1 MKSTDANSYASGC
14 GEEAVEAVEAAV
26 EVETV
31 EVVVEAAVEAAVEAV
46 VEAAA
51 VAYLHP
57 RHRSL
62 EPHELRMAVAH
73 PQRVVPA
80 AAPELRLPRR
90 RDAARRV
97 RPVGRQV
104 GVHRVGAERPH
115 PSQLEPVVRLAVDAA
130 RRHLAVGK
138 HLERQLERGA
148 ARGGV

>member
-1 MKSTDANSYASGC
+1 M
-14 GEEAVEAVEAAV
+14 EAVEAA
-26 EVETV
+26 VETV
-31 EVVVEAAVEAAVEAV
+31 EVVVEVEAAVVEVVVEVEAA

-57 RHRSL
+57 RHRRL
-62 EPHELRMAVAH
+62 EPHELRVAVAH

-115 PSQLEPVVRLAVDAA
+115 PSQLETVVRLAVDAA
-130 RRHLAVGK
+130 RRHLAVRK

>member
-31 EVVVEAAVEAAVEAV
+31 EVVVEAAVVEAVAVV
-46 VEAAA
+46 VEAAV

-57 RHRSL
+57 RHRRL

-130 RRHLAVGK
+130 RRHLAVRK

>member
-14 GEEAVEAVEAAV
+14 GEAVEAVEV

-31 EVVVEAAVEAAVEAV
+31 EVVETVAV
-46 VEAAA
+46 VEA

-57 RHRSL
+57 RHRRL

-115 PSQLEPVVRLAVDAA
+115 PSQLETVVCLAVDAA
-130 RRHLAVGK
+130 RRHFAVGK

>member
-1 MKSTDANSYASGC
+1 M
-14 GEEAVEAVEAAV
+14 EAAVEAAV

-31 EVVVEAAVEAAVEAV
+31 EVVVVEVEAAVEAV
-46 VEAAA
+46 EA

-115 PSQLEPVVRLAVDAA
+115 PSQLEPVVSLAVDAA